1 MHPQKRG
8 IGGDSRAT
16 CSTAIVGVGETEF
29 YKRGQSYPQTIYELA
44 GNAYISAVEDAGLT
58 MDDVDGLTYYGFGMG
73 LDSAYLAQMLGIPQ
87 VRWSTCVTGG
97 GGGCPGAIG
106 LAVAAINAGMASVVV
121 TVSPSQVLNFR
132 ITSSFATPPGWGPH
146 WDLLTHTGIV
156 APGQLCSMIVRRH
169 MPLYGTIRGHMGA
182 VSISESRQRLSDAE
196 RGDADTDHN
205 GRLHV
210 RPNDLRSVLP
220 LRLLPGE
227 RPRAAATVTTSA
239 ERAKDLRP
247 PPVLIRAAAQG
258 GEGAWGQGTEA
269 LQMPDSYFAASGYR
283 GVGAEL
289 YKSAGIGP
297 DDIDVAEIYD
307 HFSGMVL
314 LQLEDLGFCK
324 PGESGPFALEG
335 GIRLDGKLPVN
346 THGGSNSHVNLN
358 GMTHV
363 VEAVRQMRGEAVN
376 QVVGAE
382 TCLVTGGPSKLPMS
396 ALILRKG

>member
-1 MHPQKRG
+1 MTPELR
-8 IGGDSRAT
+8 D
-16 CSTAIVGVGETEF
+16 STAIVGVGETEF

-44 GNAYISAVEDAGLT
+44 GNAIISAVEDAGLT

-106 LAVAAINAGMASVVV
+106 LASAAINAGMASVVV

-169 MPLYGTIRGHMGA
+169 MHLYGTKREHMGA
-182 VSISESRQRLSDAE
+182 VSISSRANACRMPNTVMRTPITMDDYMSARMISDPFCLFDYCQESD
-196 RGDADTDHN
+196 G
-205 GRLHV
+205 
-210 RPNDLRSVLP
+210 
-220 LRLLPGE
+220 
-227 RPRAAATVTTSA
+227 AAATVTTSA

-247 PPVLIRAAAQG
+247 RPVLIRAAAQG

-335 GIRLDGKLPVN
+335 GIRLDGQLPVN

-382 TCLVTGGPSKLPMS
+382 TSLVTGGPSKLPMS

>member
-1 MHPQKRG
+1 VTPELR
-8 IGGDSRAT
+8 D
-16 CSTAIVGVGETEF
+16 STAIVGVGETKF

-44 GNAYISAVEDAGLT
+44 GNAIISAVEDAGLT

-106 LAVAAINAGMASVVV
+106 LAAAAINAGMASVVV
-121 TVSPSQVLNFR
+121 TVSPSQVLTFR

-169 MPLYGTIRGHMGA
+169 MYLYGTTREHMGA
-182 VSISESRQRLSDAE
+182 VAISSRANAGRMPNAVMRTPITMDDYLSARMISDPFCLLDYCQESD
-196 RGDADTDHN
+196 G
-205 GRLHV
+205 
-210 RPNDLRSVLP
+210 
-220 LRLLPGE
+220 
-227 RPRAAATVTTSA
+227 AAATVTTSA

-346 THGGSNSHVNLN
+346 THGGSHSHVNLN

-363 VEAVRQMRGEAVN
+363 TEAVRQMRGEAVN

-382 TCLVTGGPSKLPMS
+382 TSLVTGGPSKLPMS

>member
-1 MHPQKRG
+1 
-8 IGGDSRAT
+8 
-16 CSTAIVGVGETEF
+16 VGVGETKF

-44 GNAYISAVEDAGLT
+44 GNAIISAVEDAGLT

-106 LAVAAINAGMASVVV
+106 LAAAAINAGMASVVV

-169 MPLYGTIRGHMGA
+169 MYLYGTTREHMGA
-182 VSISESRQRLSDAE
+182 VAISSRANASRMPNAVMRTPITMDDYLSSRMISDPFCLLDYCQESD
-196 RGDADTDHN
+196 G
-205 GRLHV
+205 
-210 RPNDLRSVLP
+210 
-220 LRLLPGE
+220 
-227 RPRAAATVTTSA
+227 AAATVTTSA

-314 LQLEDLGFCK
+314 LQLEDLGFCQ

-335 GIRLDGKLPVN
+335 GIRPDGELPVN
-346 THGGSNSHVNLN
+346 THGGSHSHVNLN

-363 VEAVRQMRGEAVN
+363 TEAVRQMRGEAVN

-382 TCLVTGGPSKLPMS
+382 TSLVTGGPSKLPMS